1 MTTLKRKKG
10 NNNLALSIALNPQI
24 MTKRIQSIVYFAL
37 LIIACLVYTATD
49 STTGDNEFSTNKTE
63 IIKKNTISLNTY

>member
-1 MTTLKRKKG
+1 
-10 NNNLALSIALNPQI
+10 

-49 STTGDNEFSTNKTE
+49 STTTGDNEFSTNKTE